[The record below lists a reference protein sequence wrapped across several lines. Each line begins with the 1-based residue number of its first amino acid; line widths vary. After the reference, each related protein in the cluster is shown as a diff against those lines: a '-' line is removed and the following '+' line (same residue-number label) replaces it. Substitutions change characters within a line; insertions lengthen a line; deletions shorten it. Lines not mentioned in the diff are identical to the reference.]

1 MRSGFEATTT
11 LPSRLGSPVLSTKEA
26 PDQCTKPAIVGCRFR
41 PVADSVQVRCVVRQL
56 LEHSPFT
63 ISRARPMTSAST
75 LNPLE

>member
-1 MRSGFEATTT
+1 MYKH
-11 LPSRLGSPVLSTKEA
+11 LLISPNT
-26 PDQCTKPAIVGCRFR
+26 VG
-41 PVADSVQVRCVVRQL
+41 VQVRCVVRQL